1 MNAVNRL
8 IVLKEAKFPLEIR
21 RLGVE
26 RIEEKINKGSYVDKL
41 LEINEIGLKTVCGFL
56 YMLEG

>member
-1 MNAVNRL
+1 M
-8 IVLKEAKFPLEIR
+8 EIR